1 MPIFCWFFRF
11 FTGFILT
18 FWSFLATYKSD
29 FFRIDSDLKLK
40 ILNLEK
46 YFHKIVTP
54 NFLGHPNWLGTP
66 KVKLSHNKHIIR
78 IKISGANVK
87 WNLKFN
93 LASLPLVKL
102 FSRKICIVFCNLCPL
117 ADQPFVVVTLE
128 RPDSVWSFESKYAF
142 GPIVTL
148 KMNLWR
154 SSVKFYN
161 PLTVHH
167 VC

>member
-29 FFRIDSDLKLK
+29 FFKIDSDLKLK
-40 ILNLEK
+40 ILNLGN
-46 YFHKIVTP
+46 YFYKI
-54 NFLGHPNWLGTP
+54 GTP
-66 KVKLSHNKHIIR
+66 KVKLSHNKHIIQ

-117 ADQPFVVVTLE
+117 ADQPFVVVALE